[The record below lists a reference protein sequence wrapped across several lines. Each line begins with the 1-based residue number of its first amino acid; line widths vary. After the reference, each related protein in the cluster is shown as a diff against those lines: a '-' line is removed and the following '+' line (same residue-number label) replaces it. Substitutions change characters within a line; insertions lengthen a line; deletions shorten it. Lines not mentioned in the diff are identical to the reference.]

1 MWFIGVEVEQETS
14 APPPKKILDPP
25 CYILLFQLIYLQ
37 GKCAAIFGPTLIELA
52 CHTSTKLENMSYV
65 FTSRSVGYLVGSII
79 GGWLYD
85 KYNGH
90 GVLALSCVWSTVMMI
105 VLPYATSLVGLLI
118 VSALLGIGLGAID
131 TCKQNLS

>member
-1 MWFIGVEVEQETS
+1 MWFIGVEVEQQTS
-14 APPPKKILDPP
+14 APPPKKSWIRP

-118 VSALLGIGLGAID
+118 VYALLGIGLGAID

>member
-1 MWFIGVEVEQETS
+1 MIFKALHLICFNLFILQRECV
-14 APPPKKILDPP
+14 A
-25 CYILLFQLIYLQ
+25 IY
-37 GKCAAIFGPTLIELA
+37 GPTLIELA

-90 GVLALSCVWSTVMMI
+90 GVLALSCVWSTAMMI

-118 VSALLGIGLGAID
+118 VYALLGIGLGAID

>member
-1 MWFIGVEVEQETS
+1 MGG
-14 APPPKKILDPP
+14 
-25 CYILLFQLIYLQ
+25 Y
-37 GKCAAIFGPTLIELA
+37 
-52 CHTSTKLENMSYV
+52 TSTKLENMSYV
-65 FTSRSVGYLVGSII
+65 FMSRSVGYLAGSFI

>member
-1 MWFIGVEVEQETS
+1 MH
-14 APPPKKILDPP
+14 PLLKKSWIHP

-65 FTSRSVGYLVGSII
+65 FMSRSVGYLVGSII

-90 GVLALSCVWSTVMMI
+90 GVLALSCVWSTAMMI

-118 VSALLGIGLGAID
+118 VYALLGIGLGAID